1 LACPSFWRDRS
12 PDLRTQL
19 SGELTERPAN
29 DLDHKFMLGR
39 DLLGDVT
46 LNILAPSRQLV
57 IRQCA
62 AALLL

>member
-1 LACPSFWRDRS
+1 MV
-12 PDLRTQL
+12 
-19 SGELTERPAN
+19 GELTQRPAN
-29 DLDHKFMLGR
+29 DLYHKFMLGR

-46 LNILAPSRQLV
+46 FNILARSRQLV